1 MNEEVPGEELLT
13 GGNSTVVSRVGET
26 VRRTAGPWTPRVHE
40 LLGTLRAAG
49 ITEVPEPLGLD
60 ERGREM
66 LSFVPGEVANYPL
79 PAWLWQPH
87 LLVESAQLLRRVH
100 DASVPL
106 IAHRDGW
113 QSPVHEPVEVICHN
127 DAAPYNYVFMNGHVS
142 GLIDFDTAS
151 PGPRIWDL
159 AYLAYRLVP
168 FVADAGGEAPL
179 AEARLAR
186 LAELVRAYGSVDG
199 ALFAPAE
206 LLRVMAS
213 RLEDLAEY
221 SEQRTAETG
230 REEFLSHAAMY
241 RGDAARVLALAA
253 SGALPES
260 P

>member
-1 MNEEVPGEELLT
+1 MNEEAVGEELLT
-13 GGNSTVVSRVGET
+13 GGNSSVVSRVGET

-66 LSFVPGEVANYPL
+66 LSFVPGCAANYPL

-106 IAHRDGW
+106 IAHCDGW

-168 FVADAGGEAPL
+168 FVADAGDEAPP
-179 AEARLAR
+179 AQARFARLAALIR
-186 LAELVRAYGSVDG
+186 GYGSVNDT
-199 ALFAPAE
+199 LFEPAGV
-206 LLRVMAS
+206 LRVMS
-213 RLEDLAEY
+213 TRLDDLAQY
-221 SEQRTAETG
+221 SEQRAADTG
-230 REEFLSHAAMY
+230 RQEFLSHAAMY

-253 SGALPES
+253 SEALPDS
-260 P
+260 L